1 MKRRNFVLTTLA
13 SLSAMPLIGFGN
25 FKKVERSKK
34 GILIRA
40 NESRFDG
47 KQATVKDVIGRCL
60 VSGADT
66 DGELLIVAPGEKTF
80 AFKGGPPLHIH
91 KYQDEVFFVSS
102 GEFLIQIDKEVLTV
116 TTGDTVFIPRGVPH
130 TFANP
135 IENNPGSLISIHQPV
150 GKNEEF
156 FKYLCTHEKMPEY
169 EIDPDSPVVGPP
181 IKLG

>member
-1 MKRRNFVLTTLA
+1 MKRRNFFLTTLLSLAAKPFA
-13 SLSAMPLIGFGN
+13 SFGHI
-25 FKKVERSKK
+25 KHTEKPKK

-47 KQATVKDVIGRCL
+47 EQKTVKNVIGRCL
-60 VSGADT
+60 VSSADT
-66 DGELLIVAPGEKTF
+66 GGELLIVAPGEKTF

-91 KYQDEVFFVSS
+91 KHQDEVFFVAS

-116 TTGDTVFIPRGVPH
+116 KTGDTVFIPRGVPH

-135 IENNPGSLISIHQPV
+135 MENNPGSLISIHQPA

-156 FKYLCTHEKMPEY
+156 FKYLCTHERMPET
-169 EIDPDSPVVGPP
+169 EIDPDSPVVGDP
-181 IKLG
+181 IKLD

>member
-1 MKRRNFVLTTLA
+1 MQRRNFVLTALL
-13 SLSAMPLIGFGN
+13 SLPAIAFAKFEQFTKRENP
-25 FKKVERSKK
+25 KK
-34 GILIRA
+34 GIIIRA

-47 KQATVKDVIGRCL
+47 KQKTVKNVIGRCL

-66 DGELLIVAPGEKTF
+66 GGQLLIVAPGEKTF

-91 KYQDEVFFVSS
+91 KHQDEIFFVAN
-102 GEFLIQIDKEVLTV
+102 GEFLIQIDKEILTV
-116 TTGDTVFIPRGVPH
+116 KTGDTIFIPRGVPH

-156 FKYLCTHEKMPEY
+156 FNYLCTHEKMPDH
-169 EIDPDSPVVGPP
+169 EIDPDSPIVGEP
-181 IKLG
+181 IKVD